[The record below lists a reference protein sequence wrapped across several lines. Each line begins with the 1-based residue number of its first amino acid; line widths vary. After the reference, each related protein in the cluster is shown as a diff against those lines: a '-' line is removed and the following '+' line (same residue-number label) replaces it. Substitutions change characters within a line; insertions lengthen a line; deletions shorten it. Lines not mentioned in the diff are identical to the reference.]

1 MAHLT
6 PSHELHPAWQQ
17 TLEDI
22 LARAKALG
30 RRAVLAFDL
39 DSTLFDNRPR
49 QVRIVREFGRL
60 HALEPLTACTVA
72 HWNSG
77 WDLRGALRNCGLDE
91 AQLERHFDA
100 AKRFWQERFFTSDY
114 CVDDEPIEGASD
126 FTHAVVATG
135 AQLAYVTGR
144 HEGMREGTVAAM
156 RRARMALPGGTVH
169 LLMKPTLAEDDDA
182 FKREAHARL
191 GQLGKVIA
199 AFDNEPT
206 HANDY
211 RRKFPEATV
220 VHLAT
225 DHSGRAVTLLDG
237 IVSAPHFTLAR

>member
-6 PSHELHPAWQQ
+6 PSHRLHPAWQQ
-17 TLEDI
+17 ILEEV
-22 LARAKALG
+22 LERAQALG
-30 RRAVLAFDL
+30 PRGVLAFDL

-49 QVRIVREFGRL
+49 QARIVREYGAL
-60 HALEPLTACTVA
+60 HALEPLAACGVH
-72 HWNSG
+72 HWSSG
-77 WDLRGALRNCGLDE
+77 WDLRGALRNCGLAE
-91 AQLERHFDA
+91 AEVERHLDA

-114 CVDDEPIEGASD
+114 CVEDEPIDGASE
-126 FTHAVVATG
+126 FTHAVVGTG

-144 HEGMREGTVAAM
+144 HEAMREGTVAAM

-182 FKREAHARL
+182 FKREAHAQLGRL
-191 GQLGKVIA
+191 GQLVA

-211 RRKFPEATV
+211 RRKFPEAIV

-237 IVSAPHFTLAR
+237 IVSAPHFKLAR